1 MQQLAT
7 YRWPVDPIPLTSLS
21 VRVDDLAFQLR
32 MTVST
37 WEVEGLGDARGMGCI
52 SLSGYVYLLEELQHS
67 EHLQLVVYVDAT
79 LLASLGVDVIVSEM
93 LAEFGLDR
101 AVILSLA
108 NSETESFAAQQVAR
122 FADWIA
128 KKHTRSP

>member
-21 VRVDDLAFQLR
+21 VRVDDLASQLR

-52 SLSGYVYLLEELQHS
+52 SSSGYVYLLEELQHS

>member
-1 MQQLAT
+1 MQQLST
-7 YRWPVDPIPLTSLS
+7 YRWPVDPIPLASLS
-21 VRVDDLAFQLR
+21 VRVDDLASRLGV
-32 MTVST
+32 TVST
-37 WEVEGLGDARGMGCI
+37 WEVEGLGGARGMGCI
-52 SLSGYVYLLEELQHS
+52 SSSGYVYLLEELQCS
-67 EHLQLVVYVDAT
+67 EQPELAVYVDAT

-93 LAEFGLDR
+93 VAEFGLDR

-108 NSETESFAAQQVAR
+108 NSETESFAAQQVAK

>member
-1 MQQLAT
+1 
-7 YRWPVDPIPLTSLS
+7 
-21 VRVDDLAFQLR
+21 
-32 MTVST
+32 
-37 WEVEGLGDARGMGCI
+37 MGCI
-52 SLSGYVYLLEELQHS
+52 SSSGYVYLLEELQCS
-67 EHLQLVVYVDAT
+67 EQPELAVYVDAT

-93 LAEFGLDR
+93 VAEFGLDR

-108 NSETESFAAQQVAR
+108 NSETESFAAQQVAK